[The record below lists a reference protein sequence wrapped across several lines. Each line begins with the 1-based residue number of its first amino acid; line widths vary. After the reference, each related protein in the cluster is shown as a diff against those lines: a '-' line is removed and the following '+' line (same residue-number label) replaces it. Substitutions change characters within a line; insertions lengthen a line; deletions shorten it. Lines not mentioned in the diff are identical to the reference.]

1 MIHKLP
7 QLSSTNIFLSVARSY
22 SHIAQLR
29 GHCHVCVKAANSLHL
44 CVSPRYIYSIKISS
58 DSLTF
63 TFPLYYFFSP
73 LYTHIFIYP
82 LRKHQKAIEENE
94 TEPEDENLADIPD
107 VNNYEAVFCPN
118 RTCK

>member
-1 MIHKLP
+1 MKE
-7 QLSSTNIFLSVARSY
+7 
-22 SHIAQLR
+22 
-29 GHCHVCVKAANSLHL
+29 ANSLHL
-44 CVSPRYIYSIKISS
+44 CFSRFIYSIKISS

-63 TFPLYYFFSP
+63 TFPLFYFSSP
-73 LYTHIFIYP
+73 LYIHIFFYP